1 MSIYDNPDPRPVTSR
16 DRKEA
21 SRVAKLG
28 RQKNTERRKAGT
40 RITISTADRST
51 TVDIDVV
58 DSALEDLAYASIEK
72 NLP

>member
-1 MSIYDNPDPRPVTSR
+1 MSKDQISSSRPVTSR

-28 RQKNTERRKAGT
+28 RQKNPERRQAGT

-58 DSALEDLAYASIEK
+58 DAALEDLAYESIEK